1 MEIVFVIIALAF
13 GTGAVFGALFT
24 YFTIQCCR
32 PSKAT
37 AVSVNQDDSPPP
49 EQNHDSGSTKMDED
63 FYRYVAKK
71 SESGSANIGQ
81 DFYRYLADDY
91 QENWIIIVS
100 DDRGVYHTKTDCR
113 TTKRSNPSLF
123 RRYRMC
129 KICGYAMHCDA
140 TSNCPR
146 PPNYAATKLD

>member
-71 SESGSANIGQ
+71 SESGSANMGQ

-113 TTKRSNPSLF
+113 TTKRTNPSLF

-129 KICGYAMHCDA
+129 KICGYVMHADK
-140 TSNCPR
+140 
-146 PPNYAATKLD
+146 KLD